1 MQKRVFIVA
10 IIIAL
15 VAATAT
21 AFLRGDLGAKPNAEL
36 THMEGLYAMKDTDI
50 TDKVAVGK
58 VVNSANAT
66 EYPLDSIDIWN
77 DAGDDRI
84 DVKFKEADR
93 SEHRYIDYTGIDKTA
108 VLALSLIPDADAIAF
123 YMFDDY
129 GDVTNLETSFNGSYY
144 DRNFVYERNGMD
156 KYHIEYIDCATE
168 NFDTFKEYY
177 STTMYV
183 KGKDT
188 QSDWQDQMY
197 EFIGDDCEIVVN
209 SGMGVDIALD
219 DAFLVSEDCAVI
231 EEALSLGGT
240 GVDFASY
247 PGKGESIHLAKYD
260 VRNFKTGE
268 TRKCAVAYCYHSEDG
283 LMMLAQKFL
292 DETEDIQNIREQII
306 KRY

>member
-1 MQKRVFIVA
+1 MQKRMFIAA

-15 VAATAT
+15 IAATAT
-21 AFLRGDLGAKPNAEL
+21 AFFRGDLGGNKNTEL
-36 THMEGLYAMKDTDI
+36 SHMEELFAMKDTPI

-58 VVNSANAT
+58 LVKAANAT
-66 EYPLDSIDIWN
+66 QYEIAGVDIWN

-84 DVKFKEADR
+84 DVKFKVSDR
-93 SEHRYIDYTGIDKTA
+93 SEHRYVDYTGFNKTA
-108 VLALSLIPDADAIAF
+108 VLALSLMPDADAIAF

-156 KYHIEYIDCATE
+156 KYHIEYIDGATE
-168 NFDTFKEYY
+168 SIDTFREYY

-188 QSDWQDQMY
+188 KSDFQDKMH

-209 SGMGVDIALD
+209 SGMGVDIPLD
-219 DAFLVSEDCAVI
+219 DAFFDGEDYTVLKGIFGAT
-231 EEALSLGGT
+231 LGKYAG
-240 GVDFASY
+240 A
-247 PGKGESIHLAKYD
+247 GKTMHLAKYD
-260 VRNFKTGE
+260 IRNFKTGE
-268 TRKCAVAYCYHSEDG
+268 TRKCAVAYYEEPELG
-283 LMMLAQKFL
+283 VIMIGQKFL
-292 DETEDIQNIREQII
+292 TDDEIKIVREQII

>member
-1 MQKRVFIVA
+1 MQKRMFIAA

-15 VAATAT
+15 IAATAT
-21 AFLRGDLGAKPNAEL
+21 AFFRGDLGAKPN
-36 THMEGLYAMKDTDI
+36 TDISHMEELYAMNDTDI
-50 TDKVAVGK
+50 ADKVAVSK
-58 VVNSANAT
+58 VIKSANAT

-84 DVKFKEADR
+84 DVKFKVADR
-93 SEHRYIDYTGIDKTA
+93 SEHRYIDYTGFNKTA

-144 DRNFVYERNGMD
+144 DRNCVYERNGMD
-156 KYHIEYIDCATE
+156 KYHIEYINGATE
-168 NFDTFKEYY
+168 SFDTFKEYY

-188 QSDWQDQMY
+188 KTDLQDKMY
-197 EFIGDDCEIVVN
+197 EFIGKDCEMVVN
-209 SGMGVDIALD
+209 SGIGVDIPLD
-219 DAFLVSEDCAVI
+219 DTFFGSEDYIVLKKI
-231 EEALSLGGT
+231 FGDILGKYAG
-240 GVDFASY
+240 S
-247 PGKGESIHLAKYD
+247 GKTMHLAKYD

-268 TRKCAVAYCYHSEDG
+268 TRKCAFAYYDEPELG
-283 LMMLAQKFL
+283 VIMIGQKFL
-292 DETEDIQNIREQII
+292 TEDETKIIREQII